1 MNSATK
7 VGEIFTAAGAAFNR
21 LGELT
26 MQLHPS
32 SDSPTG
38 SKWTDEEIEMLRSA
52 VTRFSEDLNQV
63 SQRIKGRTVSQI
75 RQTLKKKAFEDA
87 GIQMKPQQQQV
98 PQQLPPIIPPQ
109 TQTILVQQ
117 QQPSIQ
123 PTTSGTDQQP
133 TLIVK
138 QDDHESGGTSSNDA
152 AGAGY
157 LNKPSDMMMTLN
169 RLNVQESEADVE
181 GLASSEVKLE
191 FEPGPEEVTG

>member
-1 MNSATK
+1 
-7 VGEIFTAAGAAFNR
+7 
-21 LGELT
+21 

-38 SKWTDEEIEMLRSA
+38 KWTDEEIDMLRSA
-52 VTRFSEDLNQV
+52 VVRFSEDLNQV

-87 GIQMKPQQQQV
+87 GVQMKQPA
-98 PQQLPPIIPPQ
+98 PAQLPPIIPPP

-117 QQPSIQ
+117 QQPGGIQQ

-138 QDDHESGGTSSNDA
+138 QEDHESGGASSSNDA
-152 AGAGY
+152 AGTGY
-157 LNKPSDMMMTLN
+157 LSKPSDMMMTLN

-191 FEPGPEEVTG
+191 FEPGPEEVAG

>member
-38 SKWTDEEIEMLRSA
+38 KWTDEEIEMLRSA

-75 RQTLKKKAFEDA
+75 RQTLKKKTFEDA
-87 GIQMKPQQQQV
+87 GIQIKPQQQA
-98 PQQLPPIIPPQ
+98 QQLPPQ

-117 QQPSIQ
+117 QQQSVL

-133 TLIVK
+133 TLVVK
-138 QDDHESGGTSSNDA
+138 QEELEAVSDA
-152 AGAGY
+152 AGY

-181 GLASSEVKLE
+181 GLASAEVKLE
-191 FEPGPEEVTG
+191 FEPGPEEVAG

>member
-52 VTRFSEDLNQV
+52 VTRFSEDLNKV

-87 GIQMKPQQQQV
+87 GIQMKQQPTQQQQ
-98 PQQLPPIIPPQ
+98 PIQSQQA
-109 TQTILVQQ
+109 ILVQQ
-117 QQPSIQ
+117 QQQSAQ

-138 QDDHESGGTSSNDA
+138 QEEHDSVGE
-152 AGAGY
+152 AGY
-157 LNKPSDMMMTLN
+157 LNQPPNMMMTLN

-181 GLASSEVKLE
+181 GLATSEVKLE
-191 FEPGPEEVTG
+191 FEPGAEEVAG